1 MKKTLA
7 VCVSLAVLGGCTT
20 TNPYTNESQISRTAA
35 GTGIGAGVGALGGLL
50 VGEIAGVD
58 RGRAALL
65 GAGVGALTGG
75 GIGVYMDR
83 QEADL
88 RAQLQGTG
96 VSVTRQGDRIILN
109 MPSNI
114 TFATDQDQ
122 VRSEF
127 YPTLTSVA
135 IVLNKYNQTIVDV
148 MGHTDNVGAEGYNFA
163 LSQRRAASVGQFLQ
177 TQGVTGNRLNIQ
189 GFGMSRP
196 VASNATEQGR
206 AQNRRVEIAISP
218 LQAG

>member
-1 MKKTLA
+1 MKKTIA
-7 VCVSLAVLGGCTT
+7 ASASLAILAGCTT
-20 TNPYTNESQISRTAA
+20 SNPYTGEQQISRAAA
-35 GTGIGAGVGALGGLL
+35 GTGIGAGVGALGGYL
-50 VGEIAGVD
+50 VGEVAGVD

-65 GAGVGALTGG
+65 GAGIGALSGG

-96 VSVTRQGDRIILN
+96 VSVTRVGDRIVLN

-135 IVLNKYNQTIVDV
+135 IVLNKYDQSIVDV
-148 MGHTDNVGAEGYNFA
+148 VGHTDNVGSAQYNFG
-163 LSQRRAASVGQFLQ
+163 LSQRRASSVAGFLQ
-177 TQGVTGNRLNIQ
+177 NQGVNGRRLNVQ
-189 GFGMSRP
+189 GQGLSQP

-206 AQNRRVEIAISP
+206 AQNRRVEISISP

>member
-1 MKKTLA
+1 M
-7 VCVSLAVLGGCTT
+7 
-20 TNPYTNESQISRTAA
+20 
-35 GTGIGAGVGALGGLL
+35 
-50 VGEIAGVD
+50 
-58 RGRAALL
+58 
-65 GAGVGALTGG
+65 
-75 GIGVYMDR
+75 
-83 QEADL
+83 
-88 RAQLQGTG
+88 
-96 VSVTRQGDRIILN
+96 SVTRQGDRIILN

-218 LQAG
+218 RQGG

>member
-1 MKKTLA
+1 MKKTIVA
-7 VCVSLAVLGGCTT
+7 AVSLALLSGCT
-20 TNPYTNESQISRTAA
+20 TNPYTGEQQLSRTVGGA
-35 GTGIGAGVGALGGLL
+35 GIGAGVGALGGALI
-50 VGEIAGVD
+50 GEIAGVD
-58 RGRAALL
+58 RSNAALL
-65 GAGVGALTGG
+65 GAGIGTLAGG
-75 GIGVYMDR
+75 SIGVYMDR

-127 YPTLTSVA
+127 YSTLTSVA
-135 IVLNKYNQTIVDV
+135 IVLNKYDQSIVDV
-148 MGHTDNVGAEGYNFA
+148 GGHTDNVGSEGYNYA
-163 LSQRRAASVGQFLQ
+163 LSQRRAASVASYLQ
-177 TQGVTGNRLNIQ
+177 SQGVNGRRLNVQ
-189 GFGMSRP
+189 GYGLTRP
-196 VASNATEQGR
+196 VTSNATEQGR

>member
-1 MKKTLA
+1 MKKLVLVAVASAGLLA
-7 VCVSLAVLGGCTT
+7 GCTT
-20 TNPYTNESQISRTAA
+20 DPYTGEQKISNTA
-35 GTGIGAGVGALGGLL
+35 GGLGIGAGAGALGGYL
-50 VGEIAGVD
+50 VGRATGSD
-58 RGRAALL
+58 PGRAALI
-65 GAGVGALTGG
+65 GAGIGAIGGG

-114 TFATDQDQ
+114 TFTTDQDQ

-127 YPTLTSVA
+127 YPTLQSVA
-135 IVLNKYNQTIVDV
+135 IVLNKYDQSIVDV
-148 MGHTDNVGAEGYNFA
+148 AGNTDNVGGEGYNFA
-163 LSQRRAASVGQFLQ
+163 LSQRRAQSVSQFLASQ
-177 TQGVTGNRLNIQ
+177 GVNPRRLNTQGY
-189 GFGMSRP
+189 GMSRP
-196 VASNATEQGR
+196 IASNATEAGR
-206 AQNRRVEIAISP
+206 AQNRRVEISISP

>member
-1 MKKTLA
+1 
-7 VCVSLAVLGGCTT
+7 
-20 TNPYTNESQISRTAA
+20 
-35 GTGIGAGVGALGGLL
+35 
-50 VGEIAGVD
+50 
-58 RGRAALL
+58 
-65 GAGVGALTGG
+65 
-75 GIGVYMDR
+75 MDR

-196 VASNATEQGR
+196 IASNATEQGR

-218 LQAG
+218 LQGG

>member
-1 MKKTLA
+1 MRKLVLTSAAAAL
-7 VCVSLAVLGGCTT
+7 SLAGCT
-20 TNPYTNESQISRTAA
+20 TNPYTGEQQLSRTVGGA
-35 GTGIGAGVGALGGLL
+35 GIGAGVGALGGALI
-50 VGEIAGVD
+50 GEIAGVD
-58 RGRAALL
+58 RSNAALL
-65 GAGVGALTGG
+65 GAGIGTLAGG
-75 GIGVYMDR
+75 SIGVYMDR

-96 VSVTRQGDRIILN
+96 VSVTRVGDRIVLN

-135 IVLNKYNQTIVDV
+135 IVLNKYDQSIVDV
-148 MGHTDNVGAEGYNFA
+148 AGHTDDVGSEGYNFA
-163 LSQRRAASVGQFLQ
+163 LSQRRASSVANFLQ
-177 TQGVTGNRLNIQ
+177 TQAVSGRRLNVQ
-189 GFGMSRP
+189 GFGLTQP

-206 AQNRRVEIAISP
+206 SQNRRVEISISP
-218 LQAG
+218 LSAG

>member
-1 MKKTLA
+1 MKKIIVA
-7 VCVSLAVLGGCTT
+7 VASLAILAGCT
-20 TNPYTNESQISRTAA
+20 TNPYTGEQQVSRAAA
-35 GTGIGAGVGALGGLL
+35 GTGIGAGAGALGGLL
-50 VGEIAGVD
+50 VGELAGVD
-58 RGRAALL
+58 RGRAALI
-65 GAGVGALTGG
+65 GAGIGAIGGG

-96 VSVTRQGDRIILN
+96 VSVTRVGDRIILN

-135 IVLNKYNQTIVDV
+135 IVLNKYDQSIVDV
-148 MGHTDNVGAEGYNFA
+148 VGHTDNVGSAQYNFG
-163 LSQRRAASVGQFLQ
+163 LSQRRASSVAGFLQ
-177 TQGVTGNRLNIQ
+177 NQGVNGRRLNVQ
-189 GFGMSRP
+189 GQGLSQP

-206 AQNRRVEIAISP
+206 AQNRRVEISISP